1 MYDLYH
7 NAHRAIFK
15 FDVIVVWIAL
25 YILMFNYTSLSA
37 VKIGLIAAIGSLL
50 LYCFRTVKYIGYL
63 LKAFY
68 SIIITLGLAII
79 LPVYKLPAV
88 AAYTIIFLLFVIFYR
103 KHGGFDW
110 LLHKLFPDD
119 ERYMNDQQWVM
130 NYMKNYYAEHPE
142 EVNSFNPAKAKVM
155 DSEICYN
162 EQPEQSEQPEQLISV
177 DSVSALFGIDIE
189 SKIAD
194 YEQFKEK
201 LLDELSVRLD
211 SDTVADVQYMEFDN
225 TEDVIE
231 LFGNLPESC
240 YISSLIDREK
250 DGIERYWPLAYEVL
264 TLKHGTDKTP
274 YICLAKLY
282 EDYDD
287 IQKAADNVMVLKDS
301 VTGEHCINYIYNY
314 DKVKGRLIASFASP
328 EDTLHLSKCVCNT
341 VWGLPVIYTLV
352 EPNSD
357 RKSGCYVPVTLTL
370 ADIWNVSVDE
380 LHACAVDNLTNTFRI
395 SDSNGY
401 WQFLEDLELKVKF
414 AKKCMSGQFPNLYHY
429 GLLLWGETHSYTN
442 GFILS
447 REVMNRIYGFAYGE
461 NKGELMAYVIVTNRG
476 CEFYYNN
483 VDTSYIGLNI
493 TGADNNEKW
502 NKLLPVLKKSL
513 SDYDNEYSLCSKHI
527 YLYNFDEHSLTMVT

>member
-370 ADIWNVSVDE
+370 ADIWKVSVDE
-380 LHACAVDNLTNTFRI
+380 LHACAVDNLTNTFQFGAA
-395 SDSNGY
+395 NGY
-401 WQFLEDLELKVKF
+401 WQFIGDLELNVKF
-414 AKKCMSGQFPNLYHY
+414 AKKCASGKYPNLYRF
-429 GLLLWGETHSYTN
+429 GRLIWGETQSYTN
-442 GFILS
+442 GHILS
-447 REVMNRIYGFAYGE
+447 DKIIDFMCYHNVTE
-461 NKGELMAYVIVTNRG
+461 NMTGLLAYVIVTNHG
-476 CEFYYNN
+476 CEFYFNKR
-483 VDTSYIGLNI
+483 DTSYQELNI
-493 TGADNNEKW
+493 TGEDDNEKW

-527 YLYNFDEHSLTMVT
+527 YLYNFDEHSLTMVA